1 MTSGCLHRGARA
13 SHLNLTCV
21 SCATVGAMS
30 LESDPPDT
38 SARHLVS
45 SFVGDRS
52 DVVSAESTPPRE
64 ANENPASQPRYV
76 EGGELGRGGM
86 GRVRAGYDAVLGR
99 TLALKRAKDDSR
111 DAEARLLAE
120 ARITASLD
128 HPGIITV
135 LDAGRGEDGGLY
147 YVMRVV
153 EGASFREAIGGDR
166 PRSERVRLVLSVAQA
181 MAYAHERGVV
191 HRDLSPGNVRVGRH
205 GEVVVMD
212 WGLATSLEDAA
223 RGGVRCGTPGFT
235 APELREGAPSG
246 PQADVFSL
254 GVLLHLALTG
264 ALPSRPGLPSELEA
278 IITKCLSPDAPKRY
292 PTAQGFEHDLRAWL
306 DGERVSAHHDRPWTP
321 LIRLSRRH
329 PSTLVVGTV
338 AALLLAA
345 VTTTLGLGA
354 VQAKRQ
360 AETATRDLL
369 QQRIDRALLDDDV
382 GAANASA
389 LALSTLDP
397 TSPIA
402 AGARASLVRESAVRS
417 EPLPTT
423 CELLDQY
430 RGRTLCR
437 DDVAAGVEQAR
448 LLQSGARVVFSD
460 HLVSLVSATGALV
473 NTTPLEGGLQTVER
487 SADGTFVV
495 ATLVTT
501 VVFVNDDGA
510 KVVDVCPASTPGRFA
525 LPGPAFGHARV
536 LCGDTSWV
544 VTPAA
549 VARSTS
555 TGLHGVLRGA
565 ALDGAT
571 FVVGTVQGELGVMR
585 GEQRRVARSVVGP
598 VKEVVAL
605 NERVVAVLGRDGLGF
620 WRSDLD
626 DWLHVENTKVL
637 ELRRFG
643 DDVST
648 RDANGWRTWKL
659 GAPSWHRARF
669 EAGLTSVAIHG
680 AKQLVAVG
688 GADSVVRV
696 LELSSGA
703 VREFARERQGVVS
716 HVSFSPSGRRL
727 AFGTAGPFGVD
738 VIDLETGKPVDGAW
752 RREEH
757 RTRLVE
763 FIGDEVLLTVDYGL
777 TVRRFSVTTGA
788 QLGADQLLPSPHS
801 VDLAFANGRLVA
813 LMRDGAVIEVTNDA
827 VEQRAPA
834 VGATAVTLDDTGA
847 LVFAFPTH
855 LERRFSDGRIERREL
870 GGSTITSIAA
880 SRGRWAVTRSDGR
893 LDVTS
898 PKGLTHTALA
908 HQTKAAALAFDESTL
923 VTVGWD
929 GVVRVLDVPPLTE

>member
-1 MTSGCLHRGARA
+1 
-13 SHLNLTCV
+13 
-21 SCATVGAMS
+21 MS

-45 SFVGDRS
+45 SFAGERS
-52 DVVSAESTPPRE
+52 DVVSAAHASSPEAGEGPTPQ
-64 ANENPASQPRYV
+64 ARYV

-86 GRVRAGYDAVLGR
+86 GRVRAGYDAMLGR

-111 DAEARLLAE
+111 EAEARLLAE

-153 EGASFREAIGGDR
+153 EGASFREAIGENR

-181 MAYAHERGVV
+181 VAYAHERGVV

-212 WGLATSLEDAA
+212 WGLATSVEDAA

-246 PQADVFSL
+246 PQADVYSL

-264 ALPSRPGLPSELEA
+264 ALPSKPGLPSELEA
-278 IITKCLSPDAPKRY
+278 IISKCLSPEAAQRY
-292 PTAQGFEHDLRAWL
+292 PTAQGLEHDLRAWL
-306 DGERVSAHHDRPWTP
+306 DGQPVLAHRDRPWTG

-329 PSTLVVGTV
+329 PSTLVVGSI
-338 AALLLAA
+338 AALVLAA

-354 VQAKRQ
+354 VRARRE

-382 GAANASA
+382 GAAKASA
-389 LALSTLDP
+389 LALSTFDP
-397 TSPIA
+397 SSPIA
-402 AGARASLVRESAVRS
+402 AGVHAALARQAVVRS

-423 CELLDQY
+423 CDVLD
-430 RGRTLCR
+430 RHDGRTLCR
-437 DDVAAGVEQAR
+437 DELTGGVEQAR
-448 LLQSGARVVFSD
+448 LLHSGARVVFGD
-460 HLVSLVSATGALV
+460 HQVSCFAANGALLSA
-473 NTTPLEGGLQTVER
+473 TPLEGGLQTVER
-487 SADGTFVV
+487 STDGSFVV
-495 ATLVTT
+495 GTLVTT
-501 VVFVNDDGA
+501 VVFVNDEGA
-510 KVVDVCPASTPGRFA
+510 KVVEVCPASTPGRFA
-525 LPGPAFGHARV
+525 LPGSSFGHARV
-536 LCGDTSWV
+536 LCGDTLWSI
-544 VTPAA
+544 TPAA
-549 VARSTS
+549 VTSSNSTE
-555 TGLHGVLRGA
+555 LHGVLRGA
-565 ALDGAT
+565 ALDDAS
-571 FVVGTVQGELGVMR
+571 FVIGTVQGELGVMR
-585 GEQRRVARSVVGP
+585 GELQRVARSVVGP

-626 DWLHVENTKVL
+626 EWLHVENSQVL
-637 ELRRFG
+637 ELRRF
-643 DDVST
+643 DEEVVS
-648 RDANGWRTWKL
+648 RDANGWRTWKV

-696 LELSSGA
+696 LDLSSGA
-703 VREFARERQGVVS
+703 VRAFARERQGVVS
-716 HVSFSPSGRRL
+716 HVSFSPSGQRL

-738 VIDLETGKPVDGAW
+738 VIDLETGKTVDGAW
-752 RREEH
+752 LREAH

-763 FIGDEVLLTVDYGL
+763 FIGDDVLLTVDYGL
-777 TVRRFSVTTGA
+777 TVRRFSITTGA
-788 QLGADQLLPSPHS
+788 QLGADQQLASPHS
-801 VDLAFANGRLVA
+801 ADLAFANGRLVV
-813 LMRDGAVIEVTNDA
+813 LMKDGGVVEVTNDGITQHPHA
-827 VEQRAPA
+827 A
-834 VGATAVTLDDTGA
+834 GATAVTIDDTGA
-847 LVFAFPTH
+847 LVFAYPTH
-855 LERRFSDGRIERREL
+855 LERRASDGRVERREL
-870 GGSTITSIAA
+870 AGSTVTSIAA
-880 SRGRWAVTRSDGR
+880 SRGRWAVTRADGR

-898 PKGLTHTALA
+898 SKGLTHTALA
-908 HQTKAAALAFDESTL
+908 HQTKAAAIALESNTL
-923 VTVGWD
+923 VTAGWD
-929 GVVRVLDVPPLTE
+929 GVLRVLDVPPAVE

>member
-1 MTSGCLHRGARA
+1 
-13 SHLNLTCV
+13 
-21 SCATVGAMS
+21 MS

-38 SARHLVS
+38 NARHLVS
-45 SFVGDRS
+45 SFVGDCS
-52 DVVSAESTPPRE
+52 DVVSGESE
-64 ANENPASQPRYV
+64 QSQATGEGSAPVGRYV

-153 EGASFREAIGGDR
+153 EGASFREVIGAER

-223 RGGVRCGTPGFT
+223 RGGVRCGTPGFA

-264 ALPSRPGLPSELEA
+264 ELPSKPGLPSELEA
-278 IITKCLSPDAPKRY
+278 IITKCLSADPARRY
-292 PTAQGFEHDLRAWL
+292 PTAQGLEADLRAWL
-306 DGERVSAHHDRPWTP
+306 DGERVLAHRARAWTP

-329 PSTLVVGTV
+329 PSTLAVGSV
-338 AALLLAA
+338 AALVLAV

-360 AETATRDLL
+360 ADAATRDLL

-382 GAANASA
+382 GAVTASA
-389 LALSTLDP
+389 RALAEFDES
-397 TSPIA
+397 SPIA
-402 AGARASLVRESAVRS
+402 AGARAALSHEASVQS
-417 EPLPTT
+417 EPLSTS
-423 CELLDQY
+423 CDVLD
-430 RGRTLCR
+430 RHAGRTLCR
-437 DDVAAGVEQAR
+437 DELTGAVEQAR
-448 LLQSGARVVFSD
+448 LLQSGARVVFGD
-460 HLVSLVSATGALV
+460 HLVSLFSPSGALIS
-473 NTTPLEGGLQTVER
+473 TTPLEGGLQTVER

-495 ATLVTT
+495 GTLVTT
-501 VVFVNDDGA
+501 VAFVNDDGV
-510 KVVDVCPASTPGRFA
+510 KVVEVCPASTPGRFA
-525 LPGPAFGHARV
+525 LPGRSFSHALV
-536 LCGDTSWV
+536 LCSDTPWA
-544 VTPAA
+544 VTPTE
-549 VARSTS
+549 VTRSNS
-555 TGLHGVLRGA
+555 TGPRGILRGA
-565 ALDGAT
+565 ALDDSS
-571 FVVGTVQGELGVMR
+571 FVVGTVQGELGVMSR
-585 GEQRRVARSVVGP
+585 ELRRVARSVVGP
-598 VKEVVAL
+598 VKDVVAV

-620 WRSDLD
+620 WRADLD

-643 DDVST
+643 DDVAS
-648 RDANGWRTWKL
+648 RDAKGWRTWKV
-659 GAPSWHRARF
+659 GPPSWHRARF
-669 EAGLTSVAIHG
+669 EAGLTSVAVQG
-680 AKQLVAVG
+680 SKQLVAVG

-696 LELSSGA
+696 LQLPGGA
-703 VREFARERQGVVS
+703 VREFARAQQGVVS
-716 HVSFSPSGRRL
+716 HVAFSPSGRRL

-738 VIDLETGKPVDGAW
+738 VVDLESGKTLDGAW
-752 RREEH
+752 RREDH

-763 FIGDEVLLTVDYGL
+763 FIGDDVLLTVDYGL
-777 TVRRFSVTTGA
+777 TVRRFSITTGE
-788 QLGADQLLPSPHS
+788 QLGADQQLPSPHS
-801 VDLAFANGRLVA
+801 VDLAFANGRLVV
-813 LMRDGAVIEVTNDA
+813 LMKDGGVVEVTNEA
-827 VEQRAPA
+827 ITQRPPA
-834 VGATAVTLDDTGA
+834 IGATAITIDDTGA
-847 LVFAFPTH
+847 LVFAYSTH
-855 LERRFSDGRIERREL
+855 LERRSGDGHTERREL
-870 GGSTITSIAA
+870 AGSTVTSIAA
-880 SRGRWAVTRSDGR
+880 SRGRWAVTRADGR

-898 PKGLTHTALA
+898 AKGLTHTALA
-908 HQTKAAALAFDESTL
+908 HQTKAAALAFDSNTL

-929 GVVRVLDVPPLTE
+929 GVVRVLEVPPPVE